1 MGAARKLQVEID
13 RTLKKVQEGIVEFD
27 QIWEKVYDTESQS
40 QREKYEADLKKEIKK
55 LQRLRDQIKT
65 WIAGSDIKDKTALME
80 ARKNIEKEMERFK
93 HCEKEAKTKAFSK
106 AGLGQATKLDPEEK
120 ARQAA
125 REWLNEQVEALQM
138 QIDEFEAELEG
149 INGTK
154 RGKKPTQRQQSLEE
168 LVVRH
173 KSHIARLEQCMRCLD
188 NCTVTHEE
196 IEELKEMVEWYVD
209 DYDNEDAGFECVDET
224 YAPLLDRLNDV
235 TLGLQAANI
244 AAKVKKSKDLEEE
257 QAERDR
263 EKERAAAAAVK
274 AQLLSHGSNSMTTAL
289 EEEKKVAG
297 RTTAAPISLR
307 PGQPTMKRRVSMS
320 EVPSGNHE
328 EMEGISPATKNTV
341 LGSAAKNDVPNGA
354 LSFASAAA
362 RNAPAPGQ
370 RTAAAWDSAK
380 GEEVEYPK
388 LAGNAEKSKSLD
400 LLPESKPG
408 MKRSSLDTNVL
419 LGQSGLKPAAGT
431 PFAGTALHSSSS
443 GDMAQG
449 SLSKTSSQDG
459 NRTNHAVEKPL
470 GFKAAVLGGAA
481 SSSKEA
487 VSDPPAFIDPMLST
501 VDLTDLT
508 KSLSMSCEEV
518 SSMPL
523 PPSPFEGNPTASLQL
538 LQACSRR
545 SMPQPID
552 GDYKIQLSQ
561 NTSRSIAQQLP
572 ASFPIHRLPQLEDPN
587 FYQQLDT
594 EGLFYSF
601 YFLPGDVTQYCA
613 AKELKRQSW
622 RYHTEYK
629 SWFQRSGEPKAATK
643 DYEEGCYVYFD
654 KALAGGSLPGEPEN
668 FMSGWCYRKK
678 DNFMFRYDQ
687 LEDELR

>member
-125 REWLNEQVEALQM
+125 REWLNEQVEVLQM
-138 QIDEFEAELEG
+138 QIDEFEAELESISG
-149 INGTK
+149 QK

-196 IEELKEMVEWYVD
+196 IEELKEMVEWYVA
-209 DYDNEDAGFECVDET
+209 DYDDEDAGFECVDET

-235 TLGLQAANI
+235 TLGLQTTNI
-244 AAKVKKSKDLEEE
+244 AAKVKKAKDLEEE
-257 QAERDR
+257 QAERER

-274 AQLLSHGSNSMTTAL
+274 AQLLSHGSNSMNTAL
-289 EEEKKVAG
+289 EEEKKAAG
-297 RTTAAPISLR
+297 RTTTAPVSLR
-307 PGQPTMKRRVSMS
+307 PGQQPMKRRVSMS
-320 EVPSGNHE
+320 EVPTGNHVE
-328 EMEGISPATKNTV
+328 EVEGISPATKNTV
-341 LGSAAKNDVPNGA
+341 LGSSVKNDVQNGA

-362 RNAPAPGQ
+362 GRNAAAPGQ
-370 RTAAAWDSAK
+370 RTAPAWDNAK
-380 GEEVEYPK
+380 GEEGEYPK
-388 LAGNAEKSKSLD
+388 LAGNQEKSKSLD
-400 LLPESKPG
+400 LVAEKSG
-408 MKRSSLDTNVL
+408 MKRSSLDTNAL
-419 LGQSGLKPAAGT
+419 LGQNTMKANAT
-431 PFAGTALHSSSS
+431 PFASVPLHGSSS
-443 GDMAQG
+443 GDVAQG
-449 SLSKTSSQDG
+449 SLSKASSQDG
-459 NRTNHAVEKPL
+459 NRSNHAVEKPL
-470 GFKAAVLGGAA
+470 GFKAAVLGA
-481 SSSKEA
+481 SSSTPVVVDPL
-487 VSDPPAFIDPMLST
+487 VSSMS
-501 VDLTDLT
+501 LTDLT
-508 KSLSMSCEEV
+508 KNLSMSCEEV
-518 SSMPL
+518 SSVPV
-523 PPSPFEGNPTASLQL
+523 PQSPFEGNPTASLQL

-552 GDYKIQLSQ
+552 GDYRIQLSQ
-561 NTSRSIAQQLP
+561 NTSRSISQQLP

-594 EGLFYSF
+594 EGLFYAF

-622 RYHTEYK
+622 RYHTDYK
-629 SWFQRSGEPKAATK
+629 SWFQRSGEPKATTK

-654 KALAGGSLPGEPEN
+654 KALAGGSLPGDGDS
-668 FMSGWCYRKK
+668 FMNGWCYRKK